1 MSKAS
6 YQAHEEIK
14 PKKQS
19 IEQQIHSYLETKG
32 ANSLQ
37 MIEFHLGLKNQ
48 TASARLSEMHDKGI
62 VTFDPYGSYRLTH
75 DEQEKLEVI
84 KTRSAERYGKWARQG
99 EKNGWIGT
107 AKLKADINKLRAI
120 GDSGSLFNDYAQGK
134 RDAYDL
140 VLHLIDQQ

>member
-14 PKKQS
+14 PKKLS
-19 IEQQIHSYLETKG
+19 IEQQIYSYLENNG

-62 VTFDPYGSYRLTH
+62 VCFDPYGAYRLTYN
-75 DEQEKLEVI
+75 EEEKQQVI
-84 KTRSAERYGKWARQG
+84 LIREREKKEKWM
-99 EKNGWIGT
+99 
-107 AKLKADINKLRAI
+107 
-120 GDSGSLFNDYAQGK
+120 AQGYK
-134 RDAYDL
+134 NNYIEQIYVQVPEGGGQTEVRM
-140 VLHLIDQQ
+140 IFNNE